1 MTDTGNKALEL
12 KPCPF
17 CGGKPYLQANGRDQK
32 PYWEVVCDN
41 ACDFTGPA
49 KWEKDEAV
57 SAWNTRAIATD
68 FAALEARAT
77 ELENLSMLLEAE
89 RNGCEAR
96 ATAAE
101 ERVKRLEAAL
111 TELVDAQSND
121 AGEIDR
127 RLAMKDARAALA
139 GDKP

>member
-1 MTDTGNKALEL
+1 MKLVLRGWDIQRRVSTSAQCLSALWL
-12 KPCPF
+12 RKIVQLPSKPAP
-17 CGGKPYLQANGRDQK
+17 PQQ
-32 PYWEVVCDN
+32 
-41 ACDFTGPA
+41 
-49 KWEKDEAV
+49 
-57 SAWNTRAIATD
+57 
-68 FAALEARAT
+68 
-77 ELENLSMLLEAE
+77 
-89 RNGCEAR
+89 
-96 ATAAE
+96 E